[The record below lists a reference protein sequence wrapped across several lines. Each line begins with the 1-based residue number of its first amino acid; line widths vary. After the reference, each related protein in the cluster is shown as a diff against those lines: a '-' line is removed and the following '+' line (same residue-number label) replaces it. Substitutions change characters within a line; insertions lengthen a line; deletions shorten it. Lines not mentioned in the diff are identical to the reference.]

1 MILPFAIGATAVFI
15 FRQFFLQLP
24 VELFEAARIDGAGEL
39 AILRRIA
46 IPLALP
52 VILTVTLVTFIGPWN
67 EFLWPFLVT
76 KDASKQPLAVSL
88 ANYISN
94 VASRAANP
102 FGAIL
107 AGACVLAAP
116 VIALFI
122 VFQRHFTA
130 SDIGSGVKG

>member
-1 MILPFAIGATAVFI
+1 L
-15 FRQFFLQLP
+15 
-24 VELFEAARIDGAGEL
+24 
-39 AILRRIA
+39 
-46 IPLALP
+46 
-52 VILTVTLVTFIGPWN
+52 
-67 EFLWPFLVT
+67 LWPFLVT
-76 KDASKQPLAVSL
+76 KDAAKQPLAVSL

-116 VIALFI
+116 VIALFV